1 MFEKILYCVGN
12 KTIEINGEDFSLG
25 ELTTEVLNLPRNNYL
40 EMKTILDSAIQK
52 TYKYETSHDLK
63 DWFEANEDFILL
75 DKIMSKYKIFSLL
88 KEDNNIL
95 KEVRQFT
102 SQLSVFE
109 NDDCELSQRDLEIL
123 SQIEEYNEYLEHPEN
138 FGNSDTVYLDD
149 EKSGLRFPIDIP
161 KPDIPSAPPSKTRA
175 LLIYPGNI
183 KAKWEYYK
191 NFCSMYERILSDIQS
206 FNNTIY
212 NFIDFYL
219 SKIQKLNSNNYTSAL
234 HNFLN
239 HPSAIKL
246 IANPITDTGLFTN
259 ADSVTLRYI
268 PRETLKGSGEFK
280 IYEYYEVQSLQTLLK
295 TDFYKALE
303 AGYIIRRCEY
313 CGRFFLLNKAY
324 HTKYCDKPAPDNPN
338 YTCAQL
344 GYHYKGVKETVAD
357 NPKAQSLNRC
367 YKRIDKDLSR
377 RIITAE
383 EREILYAK
391 AKDLYHH
398 AKITPGISN
407 EEFEKSLA
415 SGNLYPLCNVIRK
428 TNPRGRPKAKR

>member
-12 KTIEINGEDFSLG
+12 KTIEINGEEFSLG
-25 ELTTEVLNLPRNNYL
+25 KLTTEVLNLPRNDYL
-40 EMKTILDSAIQK
+40 EMKNILDTAIK
-52 TYKYETSHDLK
+52 KSYKYETSHDLK

-75 DKIMSKYKIFSLL
+75 DDMMSKHKIFSLL
-88 KEDNNIL
+88 REDNNIL
-95 KEVRQFT
+95 EEARQFT
-102 SQLSVFE
+102 SQLSVFD
-109 NDDCELSQRDLEIL
+109 NDDCELSHRDLEIL
-123 SQIEEYNEYLEHPEN
+123 SQIEEYNEYL
-138 FGNSDTVYLDD
+138 DD
-149 EKSGLRFPIDIP
+149 EENGLSLN
-161 KPDIPSAPPSKTRA
+161 IPSVPPSKTRA

-191 NFCSMYERILSDIQS
+191 NFCSMYERILYDIQS

-212 NFIDFYL
+212 SFIGFYL
-219 SKIQKLNSNNYTSAL
+219 SKLQKLNSNNYASAL
-234 HNFLN
+234 LNFLN
-239 HPSAIKL
+239 HPNAHKL
-246 IANPITDTGLFTN
+246 IANPISETGLFTN
-259 ADSVTLRYI
+259 GDSITLRYI
-268 PRETLKGSGEFK
+268 PRETSKGSDEFK

-313 CGRFFLLNKAY
+313 CGRFFLLKKAY
-324 HTKYCDKPAPDNPN
+324 HTKYCDKPAPNNPK

-377 RIITAE
+377 QIITTE

-391 AKDLYHH
+391 AKDLYHQ

-407 EEFEKSLA
+407 EEFEKTLA
-415 SGNLYPLCNVIRK
+415 SKNLYSLCNVIRK
-428 TNPRGRPKAKR
+428 TKPRGRPKAKR

>member
-1 MFEKILYCVGN
+1 MFEKILYCFGN
-12 KTIEINGEDFSLG
+12 KTIEINGEEFSLG
-25 ELTTEVLNLPRNNYL
+25 ELTTEVLNLPRNDYL
-40 EMKTILDSAIQK
+40 EMKTILDSAIKK
-52 TYKYETSHDLK
+52 TYKYEVSHDLK
-63 DWFEANEDFILL
+63 DWFEANEDYISL
-75 DKIMSKYKIFSLL
+75 DKLMNKHKIFSLL
-88 KEDNNIL
+88 KDDNNIL
-95 KEVRQFT
+95 EETRQFT

-109 NDDCELSQRDLEIL
+109 IDDCELSHRDLEIL

-138 FGNSDTVYLDD
+138 FGSSDTIYIDD
-149 EKSGLRFPIDIP
+149 RESKLSFPINIP
-161 KPDIPSAPPSKTRA
+161 KPDILSVPPSKTRA

-183 KAKWEYYK
+183 KTKWEYYK

-219 SKIQKLNSNNYTSAL
+219 SKLQNLNSNNYSSAL
-234 HNFLN
+234 HNFLT
-239 HPSAIKL
+239 HPNAYKL
-246 IANPITDTGLFTN
+246 IANPISGTGLFTN
-259 ADSVTLRYI
+259 ADSVMLRYI
-268 PRETLKGSGEFK
+268 PRETSEGSGEFK

-313 CGRFFLLNKAY
+313 CGRFFLLKKAY
-324 HTKYCDKPAPDNPN
+324 HTKYCDKPAPDNPK

-344 GYHYKGVKETVAD
+344 GYHYKCVKETVAD

-383 EREILYAK
+383 EKEILYAK

-407 EEFEKSLA
+407 EEFETSLA
-415 SGNLYPLCNVIRK
+415 SKNLYPLCNVIRK
-428 TNPRGRPKAKR
+428 TNPKGRPKTKR

>member
-1 MFEKILYCVGN
+1 M
-12 KTIEINGEDFSLG
+12 
-25 ELTTEVLNLPRNNYL
+25 R
-40 EMKTILDSAIQK
+40 
-52 TYKYETSHDLK
+52 
-63 DWFEANEDFILL
+63 
-75 DKIMSKYKIFSLL
+75 
-88 KEDNNIL
+88 EDNNIL
-95 KEVRQFT
+95 EEARQFT
-102 SQLSVFE
+102 SQLSLFE
-109 NDDCELSQRDLEIL
+109 NDDCELSHRNLEIL

-138 FGNSDTVYLDD
+138 FGKCDTVYLDD
-149 EKSGLRFPIDIP
+149 EKSGLSFPIDIP

-183 KAKWEYYK
+183 KAKREYYK

-206 FNNTIY
+206 FKNTIY

-219 SKIQKLNSNNYTSAL
+219 SKLQKLNSNNYASAL